1 MNPPQTKDPA
11 NSDANAPEVQGE
23 GDYKA
28 ARHYNEGVKRFVAD
42 HDIADAARAAEPATP
57 AEARELE
64 DAERKGL
71 ERSRGED
78 PQIERP

>member
-1 MNPPQTKDPA
+1 MKPSKAKTPANTKDDV
-11 NSDANAPEVQGE
+11 SEVQGE

-42 HDIADAARAAEPATP
+42 HDIEDAACAAEPATP
-57 AEARELE
+57 AEARELR
-64 DAERKGL
+64 DAEQKGL
-71 ERSRGED
+71 ERSKGED